1 MKRIFIIVIASI
13 LVVFLCLYGYYHFNY
28 RDGKPWP
35 KHDDPEL
42 VGYVPN
48 EETAI
53 KVAEAL
59 WLPLYGANIYNHRPF
74 KAMLQDSIWVVE
86 GTLDDGARGGV
97 PHAEIR
103 KKDCKVIRL
112 YHTK

>member
-1 MKRIFIIVIASI
+1 MKKILIISITAIVTIF
-13 LVVFLCLYGYYHFNY
+13 LGLYGYYYFNY
-28 RDGKPWP
+28 KTGKAWP
-35 KHDDPEL
+35 KHDDPEK

-59 WLPLYGANIYNHRPF
+59 WLPLYGTNIYSHRPF
-74 KAMLQDSIWVVE
+74 KATLQDSVWFVK
-86 GTLDDGARGGV
+86 GTLDEGARGGV
-97 PHAEIR
+97 PYAEIQ

-112 YHTK
+112 YHTR